1 MLITKFLCIIIFINS
16 CGAEEYEPEEN
27 YDSEENHESDEI
39 YGSKENHENYGSKEN
54 HESEESH
61 ESEEN
66 RESGKNHE
74 NKKNHGNRQYRHPHR
89 MYHLILCTVRVRPVF
104 IFTGLVVN
112 VDARFLSGSKGLKHT
127 YHGIPGCGVF
137 KGGIQN

>member
-16 CGAEEYEPEEN
+16 CAAESYPEEN

-39 YGSKENHENYGSKEN
+39 YGSKENHESHENYGSKEN

-66 RESGKNHE
+66 RESGENHE
-74 NKKNHGNRQYRHPHR
+74 NKENHEDPRYRHPHR
-89 MYHLILCTVRVRPVF
+89 MYYLILCTVRVRPVP
-104 IFTGLVVN
+104 IFTGLLVN
-112 VDARFLSGSKGLKHT
+112 VDARFLSGSKSLEHT
-127 YHGIPGCGVF
+127 YLRSESLVLQWGF
-137 KGGIQN
+137 L